1 MWGRVYIGG
10 GYMHLVD
17 FIEWLGLGE
26 GVFFCTLFFAFC
38 LVYLYTTYIISRS
51 LCTFINTIS
60 YLSKKK
66 KKVMNISLQ
75 ISTYALYLS
84 AQGATSIASG
94 K

>member
-1 MWGRVYIGG
+1 MWVRVYIGG
-10 GYMHLVD
+10 GYMHLID

-38 LVYLYTTYIISRS
+38 LVYLYRTCILSRF

-60 YLSKKK
+60 YLSK